1 MAKSILNKKSLIL
14 LAKIVGVIV
23 VFALVFRF
31 CNRKTEGGRDAENQ
45 RLRAEIARVTKD
57 AEYWY
62 NSAQNLQSS
71 IDNHQ
76 ARIEVYQGERVR
88 IVKQKVIVHEKYDAM
103 ADAVYSLDDQAAIDS
118 FSDWADNPPD

>member
-1 MAKSILNKKSLIL
+1 MAKLLNKKNLIL

-31 CNRKTEGGRDAENQ
+31 CNRNTEAGRDSENQ
-45 RLRAEIARVTKD
+45 RLREEIARVTKD

-62 NSAQNLQSS
+62 NSAQALQSS

-76 ARIEVYQGERVR
+76 AQIEVYQGERVR
-88 IVKQKVIVHEKYDAM
+88 IIKQKVIVNEKYDAM
-103 ADAVYSLDDQAAIDS
+103 ADAVYSMDDQAAIDF
-118 FSDWADNPPD
+118 FSEWADKSPD